1 MKNPTCFIPLLDIPQ
16 DCSLPEMIDFPFFYQ
31 PKKLAR
37 LAAEDLQK
45 ALKENDF
52 QHNFGIN
59 NKERNGAIGK
69 MFGVL
74 VVQNKQGKIGYL
86 KAFSGKLADRNDQ
99 PGFVPP
105 VFDIL
110 EKDGF
115 FKREEAKINE
125 INARI
130 EQIESDD
137 QYNKNKEKYEE
148 LLIETTQRL
157 SDFRNF
163 LKIKKKE
170 REQLRQSSLSTLTE
184 DEYAYLIENLKKESI
199 SQQIEFKYLNK
210 QLQENLIE
218 NKNQFELLDLEL
230 AELKSL
236 RKAMSN
242 ELQKKIF
249 DHYTFINQNKEKKSL
264 LAIFSETIFET
275 PPAGAGECA
284 APKLFQY
291 AFNHELTPICMA
303 EFWWGMSPDSEI
315 RVHKHYYPACK
326 GKCEPILSHMLG
338 ASLVEENP
346 LHQQA
351 QISEIPILYEDEWIV
366 AIDKPAEFLSV
377 PGKRLTDSVLTR
389 LQQLY
394 PDATGPLLL
403 HRLDMSTSG
412 ILVAAKT
419 KDVHKHLQ
427 HQFIKRSINKKYIA
441 LLEGELNQFEG
452 EVILPLIGDITDR
465 PKQKL
470 CFEYGKKSRTIYKVI
485 EKRNGRTLIEFK
497 PITGRTH
504 QLRVHAA
511 HHLGL
516 NCPIVGDDLYG
527 LIDSRLHLHAS
538 ELTIFHPILK
548 KEIHIQ
554 SPHPFSL

>member
-1 MKNPTCFIPLLDIPQ
+1 MKNPTCFVPLLDIPQ
-16 DCSLPEMIDFPFFYQ
+16 NCSLPEKIDFPFFYQ

-52 QHNFGIN
+52 QHNFGID

-74 VVQNKQGKIGYL
+74 VVQNKQGEIGYL

-115 FKREEAKINE
+115 FKREEAKIND

-130 EQIESDD
+130 EEIESDI
-137 QYNKNKEKYEE
+137 QYNNNKEKYEE

-157 SDFRNF
+157 SDFRAF

-210 QLQENLIE
+210 QLQEKLIE

-441 LLEGELNQFEG
+441 LLEGELNQLEG

-465 PKQKL
+465 PKQKV

-485 EKRNGRTLIEFK
+485 EQRDGRTLIEFK